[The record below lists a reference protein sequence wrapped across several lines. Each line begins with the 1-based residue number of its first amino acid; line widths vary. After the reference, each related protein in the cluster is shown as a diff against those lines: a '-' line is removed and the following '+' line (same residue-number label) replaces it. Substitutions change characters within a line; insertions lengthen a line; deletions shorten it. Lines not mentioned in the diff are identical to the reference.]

1 VLAADRLEEILKSI
15 NGVDNINRNDEIG
28 KPRIET
34 VLDFDE
40 MARLG
45 VDYQSVYRHL
55 RTAFSGSYVTD
66 ATIAGKEEDVRIY
79 IGENDYTENFIQN
92 TAVKNRQGNLIPMS
106 QFSTL
111 REIEGEPDYNHL
123 DGDRSIK
130 VTASIADGRPRG
142 RPSKVDESS
151 ENVNSDSLD
160 VRLDESD

>member
-1 VLAADRLEEILKSI
+1 MQFTEA
-15 NGVDNINRNDEIG
+15 
-28 KPRIET
+28 
-34 VLDFDE
+34 
-40 MARLG
+40 
-45 VDYQSVYRHL
+45 
-55 RTAFSGSYVTD
+55 
-66 ATIAGKEEDVRIY
+66 VRIY

-142 RPSKVDESS
+142 RPNKVE
-151 ENVNSDSLD
+151 ENSTTADSDSVSVTSND
-160 VRLDESD
+160 SDSSAAQPARSL